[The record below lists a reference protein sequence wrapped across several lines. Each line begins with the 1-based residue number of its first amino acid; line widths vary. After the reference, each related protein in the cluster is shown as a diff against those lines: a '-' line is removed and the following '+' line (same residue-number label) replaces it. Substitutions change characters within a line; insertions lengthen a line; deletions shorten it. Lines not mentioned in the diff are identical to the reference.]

1 MNSQN
6 QRGLDCSQF
15 EALLAEALDRDRQET
30 PAGAD
35 ETWQAFDRHRDSCAV
50 CGPLYD
56 EARQGMLALQSLGEL
71 EPPKS
76 LVHNILAATSRAEQ
90 TSPATAQAGV
100 KESWFRRGQAALRP
114 SFAGLMRSRF
124 ATSFAMAFFSL
135 SLTLTLAGVR
145 ISDVAK
151 IDWRPNAVRRSVVL
165 QYSQMEASVMRYY
178 DNMKIVYTVRNTVRE
193 LRNASTSPDQN
204 KPSKPEQKQRKP
216 APDTSG
222 QPDRHENYSVQRDG
236 SLMANNTTKNQG
248 AQL

>member
-1 MNSQN
+1 MNSRDQN
-6 QRGLDCSQF
+6 RVDCSQF
-15 EALLAEALDRDRQET
+15 EALLADALDRQGP
-30 PAGAD
+30 PAVAD
-35 ETWQAFDRHRDSCAV
+35 ETWQAFDRHRYSCAV

-56 EARQGMLALQSLGEL
+56 EARQGMLALQSLVEL
-71 EPPKS
+71 EPPKN
-76 LVHNILAATSRAEQ
+76 LVHNILAATSLAEQ
-90 TSPATAQAGV
+90 TSEVAAQTGLKEGWFSRWQTAL
-100 KESWFRRGQAALRP
+100 KP

-135 SLTLTLAGVR
+135 SLTLTLAGVK
-145 ISDVAK
+145 ISDVGR
-151 IDWRPNAVRRSVVL
+151 IDWRPNSLRRSVVL

-236 SLMANNTTKNQG
+236 SLMANNTTKVEG